1 MIVAK
6 KNIAKDIMNY
16 LKDNHKK
23 MLELLKEMVA
33 IESPSNNKEALN
45 NIILFL
51 TKKLKKLGF
60 YTIHVSGNKTGGY
73 LYARP
78 MIRKKDMPLQL
89 LIGHCDTVWSIN
101 TLKEIPIIQKNDK
114 LSGPGVYDMKA
125 GITQILFSLLV
136 IKELQL
142 DLNVTPII
150 LINTDEET
158 GSHEST
164 PIIKRLSK
172 IVNRA
177 FILEPP
183 LGLKG
188 KLKTARKGIGRFTIT
203 VKGKAAHAGLDPEKG
218 VNAIVELSHQIQQLY
233 AMNDF
238 DKGITVNIGLI
249 EGGNSP
255 NVVAAESKAV
265 IDVRVYNNKD
275 GEYITKKIHQL
286 KPMLNGVELL
296 IEGNIGRHPM
306 EKTPRNKQL
315 WEKAEATGKLIG
327 LNLEQAT
334 AGGGSDGNTTS
345 LYTATLDGLGTTGD
359 GAHAKHEFIFIDKL
373 IERTALLTLL
383 LINNT
388 LDKNKN
394 THHEV

>member
-1 MIVAK
+1 MKVAK
-6 KNIAKDIMNY
+6 KHIAKNIVNY
-16 LKDNHKK
+16 LKDNHKN
-23 MLELLKEMVA
+23 MLALLKEMVS
-33 IESPSNNKEALN
+33 IESPSNNKEALK

-51 TKKLKKLGF
+51 TQKLEKLGF
-60 YTIHVSGNKTGGY
+60 YTIHVSGIKTGGY

-78 MIRKKDMPLQL
+78 MIRKKNKPLQL
-89 LIGHCDTVWSIN
+89 LIGHCDTVWDIN
-101 TLKEIPIIQKNDK
+101 TLKEIPLEQSKGK

-125 GITQILFSLLV
+125 GITQILFSLQA

-142 DLNVTPII
+142 DLVVTPII

-164 PIIKRLSK
+164 PIIKKLSK

-177 FILEPP
+177 FVLEPP
-183 LGLKG
+183 LGLEG

-238 DKGITVNIGLI
+238 DKGISVNVGLI

-255 NVVAAESKAV
+255 NVVAAESKAT
-265 IDVRVYNNKD
+265 IDVRVHNDVD
-275 GEYITKKIHQL
+275 GTYITKKIHQL
-286 KPMLNGVELL
+286 KPMLADIELT
-296 IEGNIGRHPM
+296 IEGSIGRKPM
-306 EKTPRNKQL
+306 EQTPRNKQL
-315 WEKAEATGKLIG
+315 FKKAEANGKLIG
-327 LNLEQAT
+327 LKLDQAT

-345 LYTATLDGLGTTGD
+345 LFTATLDGLGTTGD
-359 GAHAKHEFIFIDKL
+359 GAHAKHEFIFSDKL

-383 LINNT
+383 LIDETVTNG
-388 LDKNKN
+388 
-394 THHEV
+394 